1 MGISHCGGGQV
12 VTWLI
17 LLLIY
22 IFSDVTSGLQTC
34 SSGTETRS
42 TQIQLNV
49 STTQINTGGGMCSCR
64 LTVSQ
69 TSQVKVFTF
78 TGWTQQCDTYMTIQK
93 WRTSSQCTHGVSQ
106 TIPGQNHT
114 VNTSEEIWILVVAMP
129 KAKGLSGQLQFR
141 IQSSSGHL
149 NIDCFEPNTNSSTT
163 TSTTSTTRTT
173 EKPTSSSLPT
183 TVKVIT
189 TAGTSQG
196 QATASGAAT
205 VSTSPGLSTGSAGSQ
220 ESSTGSGGSPG
231 LSTGTRGSPGSS
243 TGSGGTTEP
252 SPTQSSIKDNS
263 PGSFPAAAV
272 AGGIGGGLLLILII
286 VIAVTCYRRSRDNDQ
301 RILEDV
307 PNTSKQHSGYV
318 NHSYE
323 NEEPLSHENDLYHSS
338 GAYNKHP
345 EEQKLDKEEDTIQKQ
360 DTSTVSGAPPAESG
374 GGMKPSDD
382 VADPGPAPVSSDIS
396 DMYAAVAE
404 VQPGNLVVVD
414 SDMYVAVDEVQPG
427 NPVVVDNDMYAAVDE
442 VQAGNPVAVDSD
454 MHDTGDDI
462 HGEQASNGLPG
473 TDDLYAVVNK
483 PGGQSTATDEP
494 GSPDGIV
501 SPSGDIYTVV
511 DKSKPVEDSA
521 TDGDVYA
528 VVDKSRKQI
537 KDHNGYGQGDDLSAD
552 DQEAALS
559 MMNSAL
565 EDGLDDTT
573 PPAYPTVQSTDL

>member
-1 MGISHCGGGQV
+1 MGISHCGGGQG

-17 LLLIY
+17 LLLMY
-22 IFSDVTSGLQTC
+22 IFRDVTSDLQTC
-34 SSGTETRS
+34 SSGTETTTNQIILGVSS
-42 TQIQLNV
+42 TQ
-49 STTQINTGGGMCSCR
+49 TNTEGWMCSCR

-69 TSQVKVFTF
+69 TLQVEMFLVDRSWSQD
-78 TGWTQQCDTYMTIQK
+78 CSTYMTIQK
-93 WRTSSQCTHGVSQ
+93 WKTDTQCRG
-106 TIPGQNHT
+106 
-114 VNTSEEIWILVVAMP
+114 NTPVQPPPALVKNVTRSDEIWILLVGSSAET
-129 KAKGLSGQLQFR
+129 KKLFGKLQFKFK
-141 IQSSSGHL
+141 QPQAGKL
-149 NIDCFEPNTNSSTT
+149 NIECFELNMNSSTT
-163 TSTTSTTRTT
+163 TAPSTTSTTTVTT
-173 EKPTSSSLPT
+173 EKPTSSSQPT
-183 TVKVIT
+183 TVTEIPRPTNSTPQRQT
-189 TAGTSQG
+189 TSP
-196 QATASGAAT
+196 SAAT
-205 VSTSPGLSTGSAGSQ
+205 VRTSGSSTWSGGSPGASTGSAGK
-220 ESSTGSGGSPG
+220 STQAP
-231 LSTGTRGSPGSS
+231 
-243 TGSGGTTEP
+243 P
-252 SPTQSSIKDNS
+252 SPDSNKKDSSIN
-263 PGSFPAAAV
+263 FPAAAV

-301 RILEDV
+301 RILEVV
-307 PNTSKQHSGYV
+307 PNTSKQHSGCV

-360 DTSTVSGAPPAESG
+360 DTSTVSGAPSAESG

-382 VADPGPAPVSSDIS
+382 VAVPGPAPMSSDIS
-396 DMYAAVAE
+396 DMYA
-404 VQPGNLVVVD
+404 P
-414 SDMYVAVDEVQPG
+414 VDEVQAG
-427 NPVVVDNDMYAAVDE
+427 NPVVVDSDMYAAVDE
-442 VQAGNPVAVDSD
+442 VQAGNPMVVDSD
-454 MHDTGDDI
+454 LQDTGDDI

-483 PGGQSTATDEP
+483 PGGQPTATDEP

-501 SPSGDIYTVV
+501 SPSGDIYAVV

-537 KDHNGYGQGDDLSAD
+537 KDHNGSGQGDDLSAD